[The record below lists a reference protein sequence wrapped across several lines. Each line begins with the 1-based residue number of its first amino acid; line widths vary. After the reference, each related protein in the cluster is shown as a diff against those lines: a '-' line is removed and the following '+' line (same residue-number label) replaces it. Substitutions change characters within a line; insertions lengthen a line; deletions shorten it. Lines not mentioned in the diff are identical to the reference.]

1 MATVILVRHGRSTA
15 NTSGVLAGRSTGV
28 SLDEH
33 GREQAGR
40 AAERLHGLP
49 VARIVS
55 SPVTRCRQ
63 TARALAAA
71 LPGVAVTTERG
82 LTECD
87 YGEWTGRRIADLA
100 KTKLWRTVQAQ
111 PSAVRFPGGES
122 MLEMSERAVSA
133 CRRID
138 EEVTAEHGPTALWV
152 AVGHGDPIK
161 AILADALGIHLDQF
175 QRILVDPASVS
186 VVSYDQAR
194 PHVRTMN
201 SHEGDLSWLAPPKRG
216 QRRSGAVVGGG
227 AGPR

>member
-15 NTSGVLAGRSTGV
+15 NTSGVLAGRSPGV
-28 SLDEH
+28 SLDDR
-33 GREQAGR
+33 GREQADA
-40 AAERLHGLP
+40 AAERLRGLP
-49 VARIVS
+49 ITRVVS

-63 TARALAAA
+63 TARAIAAA
-71 LPGVAVTTERG
+71 LPDVPVGTDRG

-100 KTKLWRTVQAQ
+100 RTKLWRTVQAH

-138 EEVTAEHGPTALWV
+138 EQVTTEHGQSALWI

-161 AILADALGIHLDQF
+161 AILADALGSHLDQF

-186 VVSYDQAR
+186 VITYDRAR

-201 SHEGDLSWLAPPKRG
+201 SHAGDLSWLAPPPRG
-216 QRRSGAVVGGG
+216 RRRAGAVVGGG